1 MLNHAQP
8 TSSSAAAS
16 THGAASRPLE
26 LLEAR
31 RLRDLIAALLRR
43 EQAAMADF
51 LLALS
56 DFDRRRGWEALGHAS
71 LFSFL
76 VAELHLSNSAAFYR
90 KSAARLLQD
99 FPEVIEPL
107 REGRLCLSTI
117 AELAKVLTEENRAV
131 MVPRFFGLSAREA
144 QELVAELQ
152 PRPAPPLRDLM
163 TSVTRVVSPTGPA
176 PSLRLE
182 LPSAS
187 GSLLAGSEARRSNT
201 DSQSLLTSEVAPT
214 HPARVAPRPDEFE
227 PLTASLTR
235 LHFNVRREV
244 VKKVEAARRGLG
256 HAIPNATLEQ
266 VLEAALDLLLEKQA
280 RARGQVKRP
289 RTTLAAATPP
299 MEAAL
304 AAATALMESHY
315 PPASPH
321 VEAQGVTS
329 TSQKATPTQAPREST
344 PLALAPTEPPPARRT
359 GHRETIPASV
369 RRAVWAR
376 DQGRC
381 SWPLDGGG
389 CCGSTHRLEL
399 DHIIPWAE
407 WGPSTLENLRVACAA
422 HNSLAARRAF
432 GAPCVERYRSGRRT

>member
-1 MLNHAQP
+1 
-8 TSSSAAAS
+8 
-16 THGAASRPLE
+16 
-26 LLEAR
+26 
-31 RLRDLIAALLRR
+31 
-43 EQAAMADF
+43 MADF

-182 LPSAS
+182 LPSAA

-376 DQGRC
+376 DRGRC
-381 SWPLDGGG
+381 SCRSMAGVAAAPRT
-389 CCGSTHRLEL
+389 GSNSITSSH
-399 DHIIPWAE
+399 
-407 WGPSTLENLRVACAA
+407 GPSG
-422 HNSLAARRAF
+422 ARPHSRTF
-432 GAPCVERYRSGRRT
+432 ESPAPLTIHWRRGGRSGRRAWSGIDPAEGPDVARRAPGRSSGWPCEWPTTSSSPPTGSS